1 MKCDRHTF
9 SLYAVTDRM
18 WTGRQSLYE
27 QVESALKGGVT
38 CVQLREK
45 TLNDGEFLQEALQI
59 ADLCKNYDVPFL
71 INDNIEIAVKCN
83 ADGVHIGQEDM
94 TLKEARPLLGENKI
108 IGVSVHNVSEALAAV
123 KDGADYLGVGA
134 MFSTSTKT
142 DTAVLSLQTLKDI
155 CKAVNI
161 PVVAIGGINKKNI
174 TQLKDSGIDGVA
186 LVSAVFGAEDI
197 EKECRFLSDIVQE
210 WKSY

>member
-94 TLKEARPLLGENKI
+94 TLKEARTLLGENKI

-142 DTAVLSLQTLKDI
+142 DTGVLSLQTLKDI

>member
-1 MKCDRHTF
+1 
-9 SLYAVTDRM
+9 
-18 WTGRQSLYE
+18 
-27 QVESALKGGVT
+27 
-38 CVQLREK
+38 
-45 TLNDGEFLQEALQI
+45 
-59 ADLCKNYDVPFL
+59 
-71 INDNIEIAVKCN
+71 
-83 ADGVHIGQEDM
+83 
-94 TLKEARPLLGENKI
+94 
-108 IGVSVHNVSEALAAV
+108 
-123 KDGADYLGVGA
+123 